1 MDEQQQQVPDAAL
14 LRHLLT
20 LRFMLGDATRWAT
33 QAGPERLTTAVI
45 LLDGVVERAVNL
57 AASELPGPVGSRE
70 DMLKVAGK
78 VREARRDWKPP
89 AWRDILDLHRA
100 RNSAQHAGQR
110 PNPDDIAPW
119 TNAVGAFVRDVVSF
133 HLGLD
138 LDRVA
143 LTDAVRHP
151 TLRNL
156 LEGATASL
164 DAGDHARSVQ
174 QSVNATILAL
184 SWWTGAQSMKV
195 GIQDLF
201 ADPPGPSGRL
211 DAIERRVAL
220 STFAQDPAEVAWFSV
235 VMLDTPTVMDADD
248 AERALAFATSWIL
261 GYEAT
266 MHSWVSDRDERAQQ
280 AARRV
285 RSSDA
290 SSAYI
295 ADGRVTLL
303 ADSLVATLT
312 LGDVPEA
319 DRYDVWKIY
328 VERIRDEAEEV
339 PKGGR
344 VREDGTVQLAARDLD
359 ELRQRIVVLDAALKA
374 ADARHLADVA
384 QDARRGREDAE
395 RAAAYKDELEA
406 LGELPGWIAAVE
418 PSLGDVGLTVTLT
431 LSAGFDWLVAG
442 AGGLP
447 SRLESDARVIRV
459 SRRTSRQVDVTPRLQ
474 PADLLA
480 LLAEVDAWVQNQV
493 RTEAERVEAI
503 RRLGDEETQALQ
515 SIIRELDE
523 RARR

>member
-1 MDEQQQQVPDAAL
+1 VDDQQQVPDAAL

-110 PNPDDIAPW
+110 PNADDIAPW

-133 HLGLD
+133 HLGID

-143 LTDAVRHP
+143 LTDAVRHRS
-151 TLRNL
+151 LRRL
-156 LEGATASL
+156 LEGAAASL
-164 DAGDHARSVQ
+164 AAEEHARSVQ

-184 SWWTGAQSMKV
+184 SGWTGAQSMKV
-195 GIQDLF
+195 GIQELF

-211 DAIERRVAL
+211 DALERRVAL

-235 VMLDTPTVMDADD
+235 VMLDTPANMDKDD

-266 MHSWVSDRDERAQQ
+266 MRSWVSDREGRAQQ
-280 AARRV
+280 QARRV
-285 RSSDA
+285 RRDEA
-290 SSAYI
+290 SPAYI
-295 ADGRVTLL
+295 ADGRVALTGD
-303 ADSLVATLT
+303 ALVATLT
-312 LGDVPEA
+312 LGDVPAA
-319 DRYDVWKIY
+319 DRYDAWKIY
-328 VERIRDEAEEV
+328 VERIRDEAEDV
-339 PKGGR
+339 PRSDR
-344 VREDGTVQLAARDLD
+344 VRDDGTVQLVARDLD
-359 ELRQRIVVLDAALKA
+359 ELRERMVVLDSALKE
-374 ADARHLADVA
+374 ADARQLADLA
-384 QDARRGREDAE
+384 EDARRAGEDAE

-406 LGELPGWIAAVE
+406 LGGMPEWIAAAE
-418 PSLGDVGLTVTLT
+418 PSLGEIGTTVTLT
-431 LSAGFDWLVAG
+431 IAPGYDWLVAG
-442 AGGLP
+442 SDGLR

-459 SRRTSRQVDVTPRLQ
+459 SRRAGRQVDVTPRLR

-480 LLAEVDAWVQNQV
+480 LLVEVDVDVQTQV
-493 RTEAERVEAI
+493 RTEAERIEAI
-503 RRLGDEETQALQ
+503 RRLGTEETQALLG
-515 SIIRELDE
+515 IIRELDD
-523 RARR
+523 RAEN